1 PNSPNGAGEVNP
13 VDRTRLFGDRH
24 NGCGYI
30 AMPMI
35 RPWRYTTARN
45 YGRWYAH
52 RNYSVYKDWVAVMMF
67 PSSSSA
73 GPRGARICA
82 SYAEVRDDRPAVP
95 VRPNA
100 EADGTARTGRRVAV
114 GNRMSRPVRTPAPGG
129 MDRFVRPVRSG
140 RFDVDDKS
148 PPQKRPSPLPL
159 SENHLGGAVLDTAE
173 PRRTSRVGVPQGT
186 HPAGTPAEYR
196 GSPVDSAA

>member
-1 PNSPNGAGEVNP
+1 M
-13 VDRTRLFGDRH
+13 RLYRH
-24 NGCGYI
+24 ADDQAVAIYH
-30 AMPMI
+30 
-35 RPWRYTTARN
+35 RPELRAVVCTPQLL
-45 YGRWYAH
+45 G
-52 RNYSVYKDWVAVMMF
+52 YKDWVAVMMF

-196 GSPVDSAA
+196 GSPVDSAAPARLRA